1 VKGDAVQDLTLLE
14 RVYAME
20 KGTARLGAHSTER
33 LYRSLIRHLRDMLNT
48 RRGSVPI
55 APDYG
60 IADMTDLG
68 SKFTEESVEDLKAD
82 LERLV
87 KHYEPRLHDVKVGY
101 TPRPDMPLAAVFSL
115 EASIRT
121 ENGIVPLRFQ
131 TILDAAGTVRIK
143 GEEDPGGFAPW

>member
-1 VKGDAVQDLTLLE
+1 VQDLTLLE

-20 KGTARLGAHSTER
+20 KGEKNLGTHDNAR
-33 LYRSLIRHLRDMLNT
+33 LYRSLIRHLRALLNT

-68 SKFTEESVEDLKAD
+68 SSFTEESAEDLKTD

-87 KHYEPRLHDVKVGY
+87 ERFEPRLHDVKAQY
-101 TPRPDMPLAAVFSL
+101 TPMPDMPLAAVFSL
-115 EASIRT
+115 DASIRT
-121 ENGIVPLRFQ
+121 ESGVMPLRFQ
-131 TILDAAGTVRIK
+131 TILDAAGTVRIRS
-143 GEEDPGGFAPW
+143 EEETGGATSW

>member
-1 VKGDAVQDLTLLE
+1 VQDLTLLE

-20 KGTARLGAHSTER
+20 KGDARFGTHSTER
-33 LYRSLIRHLRDMLNT
+33 LYRSLIRHLRAMLNT

-68 SKFTEESVEDLKAD
+68 SKFTEESVDDLKAD

-87 KHYEPRLHDVKVGY
+87 THFEPRLHDVKAHY
-101 TPRPDMPLAAVFSL
+101 TPKADMPLAAVFSL

-121 ENGIVPLRFQ
+121 ENGSVPLRFQ
-131 TILDAAGTVRIK
+131 TILDAAGTVQLK
-143 GEEDPGGFAPW
+143 GEEEAGGFAPW

>member
-1 VKGDAVQDLTLLE
+1 VRDLTLLE

-20 KGTARLGAHSTER
+20 KGNARFGTHSTER
-33 LYRSLIRHLRDMLNT
+33 LYRSLVRHLRAMLNT
-48 RRGSVPI
+48 RRGSVSI

-68 SKFTEESVEDLKAD
+68 SKFTEESVVDMKAD

-87 KHYEPRLHDVKVGY
+87 EHYEPRLHAVKARY

-115 EASIRT
+115 EASIKT
-121 ENGIVPLRFQ
+121 ENGIVPLRFR
-131 TILDAAGTVRIK
+131 TILDAAGTVRL
-143 GEEDPGGFAPW
+143 EGGDETGGAPW

>member
-1 VKGDAVQDLTLLE
+1 MQYLTLLE
-14 RVYAME
+14 RVCAME
-20 KGTARLGAHSTER
+20 KGDAQFGTHSTER
-33 LYRSLIRHLRDMLNT
+33 LYRSLIRHLRALLNT

-68 SKFTEESVEDLKAD
+68 SKFTEESVDELKAD

-87 KHYEPRLHDVKVGY
+87 GHYEPRLHDVRAEY
-101 TPRPDMPLAAVFSL
+101 TPKPDMPLAAVFSL
-115 EASIRT
+115 QASVKT
-121 ENGIVPLRFQ
+121 VNGIVPLRFQ

-143 GEEDPGGFAPW
+143 GEEEPGGFAPW